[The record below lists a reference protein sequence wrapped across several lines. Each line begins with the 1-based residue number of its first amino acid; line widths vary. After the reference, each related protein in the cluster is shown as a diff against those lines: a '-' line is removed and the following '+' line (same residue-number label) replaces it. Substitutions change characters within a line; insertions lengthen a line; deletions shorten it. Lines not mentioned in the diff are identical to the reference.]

1 MTHLERGDLEEQR
14 EVYGKEEDFKYRARG
29 ITVLSLLLPHTVVI
43 VRLGIEKKGFA
54 YLRDLLSFFPQ
65 TPGKKQQLPVGSV
78 VCVREKLSENVV
90 NSGIIYFLCFLSK
103 TMSYYK

>member
-1 MTHLERGDLEEQR
+1 MVL
-14 EVYGKEEDFKYRARG
+14 
-29 ITVLSLLLPHTVVI
+29 TVG
-43 VRLGIEKKGFA
+43 LGTEKKGFA
-54 YLRDLLSFFPQ
+54 HLRDLLSFFPQ